1 MHPFP
6 SNALIGELSLRFLF
20 FLLFCFEAAITASID
35 AEKSHSALLSRKK
48 KKEENHHH
56 HHHNLSFKR
65 SSNNAFF
72 FHLSS
77 FPDQLFDIQGESKE
91 GGKKKRTSKNNKYK
105 YK

>member
-56 HHHNLSFKR
+56 HHHHSFKR

-72 FHLSS
+72 F
-77 FPDQLFDIQGESKE
+77 FPPFLFS
-91 GGKKKRTSKNNKYK
+91 
-105 YK
+105 